1 MGSLTYVN
9 AEYWEIRG
17 GRGLQHLDVEKRWQ
31 AARILPDRS
40 GAGPEGFSVPDCPL
54 ARMKL
59 GPARQDEDASAQDLP
74 PGSPRDI
81 ARYRQ
86 EFDRH
91 DYLNSG
97 FVATKE
103 LREILKAL
111 GRNLSDAAASILL
124 KQIDSDGSGTVDF
137 EEFLGGCFGIRE
149 PRPEDKPPSPH
160 EVVYRQMLDCIYRD
174 DLSKM
179 RKLAV
184 EHGIR
189 DFVDP
194 VTAVGLIHVAARS
207 GGERMVLLLLELS
220 ADPNEV
226 TDSGETP
233 LHFAAESSHRE
244 RGRVI
249 TALLAAGADTRTRDT
264 DSSNACLEYMY
275 KESKASGFAWEDDRE
290 MLERLKNHRRK
301 NFAAHGYHLMKNKN
315 KVRRG
320 WMISCVLTK
329 LLRPKNK
336 RRLTASITNIV
347 DIITITITITTN
359 NQKNNRRKR
368 KKGIRLLQLQQR
380 SKGEGDYP
388 GLAHMVETRA
398 QKVLK
403 HVVLQ
408 TDNLQMQDTSSQ
420 G

>member
-301 NFAAHGYHLMKNKN
+301 NFAAHGYHLMQNPMDAMFQEEQEQEQEKTHRKHH
-315 KVRRG
+315 KHRRHHHHHHHHHHQQPEEQQKKTKE
-320 WMISCVLTK
+320 SSSKEAKEKETTQDSLTW
-329 LLRPKNK
+329 LK
-336 RRLTASITNIV
+336 REH
-347 DIITITITITTN
+347 
-359 NQKNNRRKR
+359 RK
-368 KKGIRLLQLQQR
+368 IRQA
-380 SKGEGDYP
+380 KDD
-388 GLAHMVETRA
+388 
-398 QKVLK
+398 
-403 HVVLQ
+403 VVL
-408 TDNLQMQDTSSQ
+408 D
-420 G
+420 